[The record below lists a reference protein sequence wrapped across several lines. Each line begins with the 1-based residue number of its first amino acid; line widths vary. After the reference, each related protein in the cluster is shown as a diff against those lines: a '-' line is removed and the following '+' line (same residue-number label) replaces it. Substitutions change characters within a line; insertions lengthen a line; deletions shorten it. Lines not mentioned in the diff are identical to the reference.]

1 MELVFLGI
9 TIDSNRME
17 FRLLIEKLN
26 FCSLASM
33 NLSTEEILPEDFYLA
48 EEGSLLEE
56 MAEEDEEIDLYNEVT
71 FGLDQE
77 SDEEPTPREVENKSP
92 DPKPGEAAVQ
102 ELSDKRLSMQEARD
116 TETTQVPEVKI
127 VVEEEEEEEI
137 DVSNEK
143 VFHPDSSNLDESELG
158 DPAVMKAF
166 HGKPTLESVDS
177 AVVDSG
183 IGSTWCEFDTEY
195 DLTGMD
201 SGLWETSPKATSIT
215 GQLLEDKAILRIM
228 EKAPYLPPANL
239 EFLGSPMQR
248 GFMGSPRLKGP
259 EMGMMSPKPFRQRF
273 MRQQSPLVPRSPRPS
288 FPFTPPRRPPPVF
301 TPNQSPGFMS
311 QTPFRP
317 MSPNISTPSRPMTPK
332 MVRMHFGPMSPSP
345 SLSPFFSPMGN
356 TLQRFKVPGHVT
368 QLHPQHRRILS
379 QRQRPQSS
387 TRRQWDRPDPYAN
400 LMSQKEKE
408 WVIKL
413 QMIQLQSENPH
424 LDDYYY
430 QAYYEKLERKLA
442 EEELLGER
450 KKKEPTKLV
459 TPYIQKAETYESV
472 VHIEGSLGQVAVST
486 CYSPRR
492 AIDAISYVMPDEDIK
507 ALGYQRLRVLKR
519 IEKLFLMLLEVEELE
534 RKMSHIPEEQ
544 HVRFQQKQSYKVQ
557 RIYQTLKIT
566 PCHCEEE
573 AENEFLQL
581 LQVGKGK
588 KLISRLIGLLQ
599 SEQAKEILLIVVQH
613 LAFLI
618 KNDSTEESLPVLY
631 GPLTSIINRLAFT
644 ELIGVIQELTRPLP
658 ETHDL
663 PLTLAFQNQFGISL
677 LYCLLS
683 QGERLLSS
691 DTPMEPCIGDFEKWT
706 DTVFLVAKELSH
718 VSKSSMVEP
727 LFLPSNLLSLFCRYL
742 DKQTIHK
749 LEDKMECP
757 TVPPYTAV
765 PS

>member
-1 MELVFLGI
+1 
-9 TIDSNRME
+9 
-17 FRLLIEKLN
+17 
-26 FCSLASM
+26 M
-33 NLSTEEILPEDFYLA
+33 NLGSEQILPEDFYLA
-48 EEGSLLEE
+48 EEGALLEE

-77 SDEEPTPREVENKSP
+77 SDEEPVKLEDDHTKPIQMPEA
-92 DPKPGEAAVQ
+92 PKEEEPEALQPV
-102 ELSDKRLSMQEARD
+102 KEAKGS
-116 TETTQVPEVKI
+116 EKAPLHEVKI
-127 VVEEEEEEEI
+127 VVEPHEDHVDLSI
-137 DVSNEK
+137 DSGGHTMNSTM
-143 VFHPDSSNLDESELG
+143 DDSELG

-166 HGKPTLESVDS
+166 HGKPTLESLDS

-183 IGSTWCEFDTEY
+183 IGSTWSELDTDY
-195 DLTGMD
+195 DQSGMD
-201 SGLWETSPKATSIT
+201 SGLWEASPKVSTYAT
-215 GQLLEDKAILRIM
+215 GQILEDKAILRIM
-228 EKAPYLPPANL
+228 ERAPYLPPTNL
-239 EFLGSPMQR
+239 EFLGSPLQR
-248 GFMGSPRLKGP
+248 GFMPSQRLQGP
-259 EMGMMSPKPFRQRF
+259 EMGAMSPKPYRPRF
-273 MRQQSPLVPRSPRPS
+273 MRQQSPLVPRSMRPS
-288 FPFTPPRRPPPVF
+288 YPFTPPRRGPSVF
-301 TPNQSPGFMS
+301 APNQSPGFVS

-317 MSPNISTPSRPMTPK
+317 MSPNVSTPTRPMTPK

-345 SLSPFFSPMGN
+345 SFSPFFSPMGN
-356 TLQRFKVPGHVT
+356 ALQRFKVPGHVT

-387 TRRQWDRPDPYAN
+387 SRRQWESRPDPYAS

-430 QAYYEKLERKLA
+430 QAYYENLERKLS
-442 EEELLGER
+442 EEEFLGER
-450 KKKEPTKLV
+450 KKREPTKLV

-492 AIDAISYVMPDEDIK
+492 AIDAVSYAMPDEAIK
-507 ALGYQRLRVLKR
+507 ALGYQRLRVLKHA
-519 IEKLFLMLLEVEELE
+519 EKVFLMFLEVEELA
-534 RKMSHIPEEQ
+534 RKMSHIPEEEHVHFQ
-544 HVRFQQKQSYKVQ
+544 HKQNYKVQ
-557 RIYQTLKIT
+557 RIYDVLKIA
-566 PCHCEEE
+566 PCHNEEE
-573 AENEFLQL
+573 SEFLQL

-588 KLISRLIGLLQ
+588 KLVARLLPFLR
-599 SEQAKEILLIVVQH
+599 SEQAREILLLVVQH
-613 LAFLI
+613 LTFLI
-618 KNDSTEESLPVLY
+618 KNDSAEESLSVLY
-631 GPLTSIINRLAFT
+631 GPLKPIINGLSFT
-644 ELIGVIQELTRPLP
+644 ELIGVTQELTRPLP
-658 ETHDL
+658 ESNDL

-683 QGERLLSS
+683 HGERLLSS
-691 DTPMEPCIGDFEKWT
+691 DLPMEPCIGDFEKWT

-757 TVPPYTAV
+757 VIPPYTAV

>member
-1 MELVFLGI
+1 MDLGS
-9 TIDSNRME
+9 DQ
-17 FRLLIEKLN
+17 L
-26 FCSLASM
+26 
-33 NLSTEEILPEDFYLA
+33 LPEDYFLA
-48 EEGSLLEE
+48 EEGALLEE

-77 SDEEPTPREVENKSP
+77 SDEEPTKQEEDHKKPVQIPEAPKIEEPEKPQPIKETKKPEKSP
-92 DPKPGEAAVQ
+92 
-102 ELSDKRLSMQEARD
+102 LR
-116 TETTQVPEVKI
+116 EVKI
-127 VVEEEEEEEI
+127 VVESDEEHVDRSI
-137 DVSNEK
+137 DSGGHTMNSTM
-143 VFHPDSSNLDESELG
+143 DDSELG
-158 DPAVMKAF
+158 DPAVMRAF
-166 HGKPTLESVDS
+166 HGKPTLESLDS

-183 IGSTWCEFDTEY
+183 IGSTWSELDTDY
-195 DLTGMD
+195 DQSGMD
-201 SGLWETSPKATSIT
+201 SGLWEASPKVSMSAT
-215 GQLLEDKAILRIM
+215 GQILEDKAILRVM
-228 EKAPYLPPANL
+228 ERAPYLPPANL
-239 EFLGSPMQR
+239 EFLGSPLQR
-248 GFMGSPRLKGP
+248 GFMPSQRLQRP
-259 EMGMMSPKPFRQRF
+259 EMGVMSPKPYRPRF
-273 MRQQSPLVPRSPRPS
+273 MRQ
-288 FPFTPPRRPPPVF
+288 
-301 TPNQSPGFMS
+301 SPGFVS

-317 MSPNISTPSRPMTPK
+317 MSPNVSTPTRPMTPK

-345 SLSPFFSPMGN
+345 SFSPFFSPMGN
-356 TLQRFKVPGHVT
+356 ALQRFKVPGHVT

-387 TRRQWDRPDPYAN
+387 SRKQWESRPDPYAS

-450 KKKEPTKLV
+450 KKREPTKLV
-459 TPYIQKAETYESV
+459 TPYIQKAEMYESV

-492 AIDAISYVMPDEDIK
+492 AIDAVSYAMPDEAIK
-507 ALGYQRLRVLKR
+507 ALGYQRLRVLKHT
-519 IEKLFLMLLEVEELE
+519 EKVFLLLLEVEELA
-534 RKMSHIPEEQ
+534 RKMSHIPEEEHAHFQ
-544 HVRFQQKQSYKVQ
+544 HKQNYKVQ
-557 RIYQTLKIT
+557 RIYDILNMA
-566 PCHCEEE
+566 PCHSEDES
-573 AENEFLQL
+573 ENEFLQL

-588 KLISRLIGLLQ
+588 KLIARLLPFLTRV
-599 SEQAKEILLIVVQH
+599 QAGKILLLVVQH
-613 LAFLI
+613 LPFLI
-618 KNDSTEESLPVLY
+618 KNDSAEESLSVLY
-631 GPLTSIINRLAFT
+631 GPLKNIINGLSFT

-658 ETHDL
+658 ESSDL

-683 QGERLLSS
+683 HGERLLSS
-691 DTPMEPCIGDFEKWT
+691 DMPMEPCIGDFEKWT

-757 TVPPYTAV
+757 AIPPYTAV

>member
-1 MELVFLGI
+1 
-9 TIDSNRME
+9 
-17 FRLLIEKLN
+17 
-26 FCSLASM
+26 M
-33 NLSTEEILPEDFYLA
+33 NLGSEEILPEDYYLA

-56 MAEEDEEIDLYNEVT
+56 MAEEDEEIDMYNEVT
-71 FGLDQE
+71 FGLDQD
-77 SDEEPTPREVENKSP
+77 SEEETTKILEVENKMP
-92 DPKPGEAAVQ
+92 DPKAVLMDERKGKA
-102 ELSDKRLSMQEARD
+102 ELKLPVLKARVA
-116 TETTQVPEVKI
+116 EKASIKEVEI
-127 VVEEEEEEEI
+127 VVEPLKEETDLFLETKCLPENAEM
-137 DVSNEK
+137 
-143 VFHPDSSNLDESELG
+143 DESELG
-158 DPAVMKAF
+158 DPAVMRAF

-183 IGSTWCEFDTEY
+183 IGSTWGEFTDF

-201 SGLWETSPKATSIT
+201 SGLWDSSPKVSNSVPR
-215 GQLLEDKAILRIM
+215 QMLEDKAILRVM
-228 EKAPYLPPANL
+228 AKTPNFPPANL

-248 GFMGSPRLKGP
+248 GYVCPQRLKGP
-259 EMGMMSPKPFRQRF
+259 EMGLMSPKAFRQRF
-273 MRQQSPLVPRSPRPS
+273 MRQQSNMMPRSIRPS
-288 FPFTPPRRPPPVF
+288 YPFTPPRKGPPLF

-332 MVRMHFGPMSPSP
+332 MVRMHFGPLSPSP
-345 SLSPFFSPMGN
+345 SLSPFFSPLDN
-356 TLQRFKVPGHVT
+356 TLQRFRVPGHVT

-379 QRQRPQSS
+379 QRQRTQSS
-387 TRRQWDRPDPYAN
+387 TRKQWDRRLDPYGS

-450 KKKEPTKLV
+450 IKREPTKLV

-492 AIDAISYVMPDEDIK
+492 AIDAVSYVMPDEDIK
-507 ALGYQRLRVLKR
+507 ALGYQPLRVLKR
-519 IEKLFLMLLEVEELE
+519 IEKLFVMLLEVEEME
-534 RKMSHIPEEQ
+534 RKMPHMPEEQ
-544 HVRFQQKQSYKVQ
+544 HVRFQEKQHYRLQ
-557 RIYQTLKIT
+557 RIYDALKIGA
-566 PCHCEEE
+566 CNNNEEIE
-573 AENEFLQL
+573 SEFLQF

-588 KLISRLIGLLQ
+588 KLTARLLPFLHND
-599 SEQAKEILLIVVQH
+599 QAGEILLNVVQH
-613 LAFLI
+613 LPFLI
-618 KNDSTEESLPVLY
+618 KNDVTEESLPVLY
-631 GPLTSIINRLAFT
+631 GPLTVIINRLPFT
-644 ELIGVIQELTRPLP
+644 ELIEIIQELTKPLP
-658 ETHDL
+658 GTHAL
-663 PLTLAFQNQFGISL
+663 PLTLALQNQFGISL
-677 LYCLLS
+677 LYSLLS

-757 TVPPYTAV
+757 AVPPYTAV

>member
-1 MELVFLGI
+1 MDLGS
-9 TIDSNRME
+9 DQ
-17 FRLLIEKLN
+17 L
-26 FCSLASM
+26 
-33 NLSTEEILPEDFYLA
+33 LPEDYFLA
-48 EEGSLLEE
+48 EEGALLEE

-77 SDEEPTPREVENKSP
+77 SDEEPTKQEEDHKKPVQIPEAPKIEEPEKPQPIKETKKPEKSP
-92 DPKPGEAAVQ
+92 
-102 ELSDKRLSMQEARD
+102 LR
-116 TETTQVPEVKI
+116 EVKI
-127 VVEEEEEEEI
+127 VVESDEEHVDRSI
-137 DVSNEK
+137 DSGGHTMNSTM
-143 VFHPDSSNLDESELG
+143 DDSELG
-158 DPAVMKAF
+158 DPAVMRAF
-166 HGKPTLESVDS
+166 HGKPTLESLDS

-183 IGSTWCEFDTEY
+183 IGSTWSELDTDY
-195 DLTGMD
+195 DQSGMD
-201 SGLWETSPKATSIT
+201 SGLWEASPKVSMSAT
-215 GQLLEDKAILRIM
+215 GQILEDKAILRVM
-228 EKAPYLPPANL
+228 ERAPYLPPANL
-239 EFLGSPMQR
+239 EFLGSPLQR
-248 GFMGSPRLKGP
+248 GFMPSQRLQRP
-259 EMGMMSPKPFRQRF
+259 EMGVMSPKPYRPRF
-273 MRQQSPLVPRSPRPS
+273 MRQQSPLVPRSMRPP
-288 FPFTPPRRPPPVF
+288 FPFTPPRRGPPIF
-301 TPNQSPGFMS
+301 TPNQSPGFVS

-317 MSPNISTPSRPMTPK
+317 MSPNVSTPTRPMTPK

-345 SLSPFFSPMGN
+345 SFSPFFSPMGN
-356 TLQRFKVPGHVT
+356 ALQRFKVPGHVT

-387 TRRQWDRPDPYAN
+387 SRKQWESRPDPYAS

-450 KKKEPTKLV
+450 KKREPTKLV
-459 TPYIQKAETYESV
+459 TPYIQKAEMYESV

-492 AIDAISYVMPDEDIK
+492 AIDAVSYAMPDEAIK
-507 ALGYQRLRVLKR
+507 ALGYQRLRVLKHT
-519 IEKLFLMLLEVEELE
+519 EKVFLLLLEVEELA
-534 RKMSHIPEEQ
+534 RKMSHIPEEEHAHFQ
-544 HVRFQQKQSYKVQ
+544 HKQNYKVQ
-557 RIYQTLKIT
+557 RIYDILNMA
-566 PCHCEEE
+566 PCHSEDES
-573 AENEFLQL
+573 ENEFLQL

-588 KLISRLIGLLQ
+588 KLIARLLPFLTRV
-599 SEQAKEILLIVVQH
+599 QAGKILLLVVQH
-613 LAFLI
+613 LPFLI
-618 KNDSTEESLPVLY
+618 KNDSAEESLSVLY
-631 GPLTSIINRLAFT
+631 GPLKNIINGLSFT

-658 ETHDL
+658 ESSDL

-683 QGERLLSS
+683 HGERLLSS
-691 DTPMEPCIGDFEKWT
+691 DMPMEPCIGDFEKWT

-749 LEDKMECP
+749 LEDKMERP
-757 TVPPYTAV
+757 WEKMMEAKL
-765 PS
+765 

>member
-1 MELVFLGI
+1 
-9 TIDSNRME
+9 
-17 FRLLIEKLN
+17 
-26 FCSLASM
+26 M
-33 NLSTEEILPEDFYLA
+33 NLDSEQILPEDYYLA

-77 SDEEPTPREVENKSP
+77 SDEEPSKQEAETKKPSQSPETPEEKEPEILSPVKDVKESEKSP
-92 DPKPGEAAVQ
+92 VREAKILIKCLKQDVD
-102 ELSDKRLSMQEARD
+102 LSTNTESHNVSSSMED
-116 TETTQVPEVKI
+116 
-127 VVEEEEEEEI
+127 
-137 DVSNEK
+137 
-143 VFHPDSSNLDESELG
+143 SELG
-158 DPAVMKAF
+158 DPAVMRAV

-183 IGSTWCEFDTEY
+183 IGSTWGELDTEY

-201 SGLWETSPKATSIT
+201 SSLWETSPKVNSTVA
-215 GQLLEDKAILRIM
+215 GQILEDKAILRVM
-228 EKAPYLPPANL
+228 EKAPYIQPSNL
-239 EFLGSPMQR
+239 DFLGSPVQR
-248 GFMGSPRLKGP
+248 GFMSSQRLKGP
-259 EMGMMSPKPFRQRF
+259 ESGAMSPKTFRPRF
-273 MRQQSPLVPRSPRPS
+273 MRQQSPLVPRTMRPS
-288 FPFTPPRRPPPVF
+288 YPFTPPRRGPNVF

-317 MSPNISTPSRPMTPK
+317 MSPNISTPTRPMSPK

-345 SLSPFFSPMGN
+345 SLSPFFSPLGN

-379 QRQRPQSS
+379 QRQRLQSS
-387 TRRQWDRPDPYAN
+387 SRKPWDSKIDPYAS
-400 LMSQKEKE
+400 LMSQKEKD

-430 QAYYEKLERKLA
+430 QAYYEKLERRLA
-442 EEELLGER
+442 EEELIGER
-450 KKKEPTKLV
+450 KKREPTKLV

-492 AIDAISYVMPDEDIK
+492 AIDAVSYVVPDEAFK
-507 ALGYQRLRVLKR
+507 ALGYQRLRALKHV
-519 IEKLFLMLLEVEELE
+519 EKLYLMLLEVEEMA
-534 RKMSHIPEEQ
+534 RKLPHVPEEQ
-544 HVRFQQKQSYKVQ
+544 HVRFQQKQHYKVQ
-557 RIYQTLKIT
+557 RLYDLLKVA
-566 PCHCEEE
+566 PCHSGDE
-573 AENEFLQL
+573 AESEILQY
-581 LQVGKGK
+581 LQVRKGK
-588 KLISRLIGLLQ
+588 KLIARLLPFLRT
-599 SEQAKEILLIVVQH
+599 EQAGEILLIVVQH
-613 LAFLI
+613 LSFLI
-618 KNDSTEESLPVLY
+618 KSDSTEESLSVLY
-631 GPLTSIINRLAFT
+631 GPLTNIINGLSFT

-677 LYCLLS
+677 LYSLLS

-691 DTPMEPCIGDFEKWT
+691 ETPMEPCIGDFEKWT

-718 VSKSSMVEP
+718 LSKSSMVEP
-727 LFLPSNLLSLFCRYL
+727 LFLPSNLISLFCRYL

-757 TVPPYTAV
+757 PIPPYTAV
-765 PS
+765 HS

>member
-1 MELVFLGI
+1 
-9 TIDSNRME
+9 
-17 FRLLIEKLN
+17 
-26 FCSLASM
+26 M
-33 NLSTEEILPEDFYLA
+33 NLNSEQILPEDFYLA
-48 EEGSLLEE
+48 EESLLLEE
-56 MAEEDEEIDLYNEVT
+56 MVEEDDEIDLYNEVT
-71 FGLDQE
+71 FGLDHEDSEDEGTKEENQSKTSDQKPE
-77 SDEEPTPREVENKSP
+77 LISEDEEPSNKPSELVEEINAETSNQEVEIITDSQK
-92 DPKPGEAAVQ
+92 EADLSLEMKVQ
-102 ELSDKRLSMQEARD
+102 
-116 TETTQVPEVKI
+116 TESTRI
-127 VVEEEEEEEI
+127 
-137 DVSNEK
+137 
-143 VFHPDSSNLDESELG
+143 DESDLG

-166 HGKPTLESVDS
+166 HGQPALESVDS

-183 IGSTWCEFDTEY
+183 MGSTWTEFDTDF

-201 SGLWETSPKATSIT
+201 SGTWECSPKVRATFA
-215 GQLLEDKAILRIM
+215 GQILEDKAILRVM
-228 EKAPYLPPANL
+228 DKAPYLPPANL

-248 GFMGSPRLKGP
+248 GYMCAQRLKGR
-259 EMGMMSPKPFRQRF
+259 EMGRMSPRSFQQRF
-273 MRQQSPLVPRSPRPS
+273 QQSPLVPRSMRPP
-288 FPFTPPRRPPPVF
+288 FPFTPPRRAAPPF
-301 TPNQSPGFMS
+301 TPNQSPGFLS

-317 MSPNISTPSRPMTPK
+317 MSPNISTPVRPMTPK
-332 MVRMHFGPMSPSP
+332 MVRMQFGPMSPSP
-345 SLSPFFSPMGN
+345 SMSPFFSPLGN
-356 TLQRFKVPGHVT
+356 TLQRFRVPGHVT

-387 TRRQWDRPDPYAN
+387 SRKQWDSRSDPYAS
-400 LMSQKEKE
+400 LMSLKEKE

-430 QAYYEKLERKLA
+430 QTYYERLERRLA

-450 KKKEPTKLV
+450 KKKEPPKLV

-472 VHIEGSLGQVAVST
+472 VHFEGSLGQVAVST

-507 ALGYQRLRVLKR
+507 ALGYQRVRVLR
-519 IEKLFLMLLEVEELE
+519 HIEKLFIRLLEVEEVE
-534 RKMSHIPEEQ
+534 RKMPQMPEDQHI
-544 HVRFQQKQSYKVQ
+544 RYQQKQNYKVQ
-557 RIYQTLKIT
+557 SIYEALKIGL
-566 PCHCEEE
+566 CSWEDESE
-573 AENEFLQL
+573 DEFLQI

-588 KLISRLIGLLQ
+588 KLVARLLQ
-599 SEQAKEILLIVVQH
+599 FLHSEQAVEILLTVVQH
-613 LAFLI
+613 LSYLI
-618 KNDSTEESLPVLY
+618 NNDTTEKSLPVLY
-631 GPLTSIINRLAFT
+631 RPLTSIVNGLPFT
-644 ELIGVIQELTRPLP
+644 ELIRVIQELTRPLP
-658 ETHDL
+658 ESLDL

-677 LYCLLS
+677 LYALLS
-683 QGERLLSS
+683 HGESLLSS

-757 TVPPYTAV
+757 TAPPYAVV

>member
-1 MELVFLGI
+1 
-9 TIDSNRME
+9 
-17 FRLLIEKLN
+17 
-26 FCSLASM
+26 M
-33 NLSTEEILPEDFYLA
+33 NLNSEQILPEDFYLA

-71 FGLDQE
+71 FGLD
-77 SDEEPTPREVENKSP
+77 
-92 DPKPGEAAVQ
+92 
-102 ELSDKRLSMQEARD
+102 
-116 TETTQVPEVKI
+116 
-127 VVEEEEEEEI
+127 
-137 DVSNEK
+137 
-143 VFHPDSSNLDESELG
+143 HDESEEETLKEEATVKPSDHKPKKEENAELEKNQKAIQPEKVPGIKPKMEDIEAVVDSMEDVNLSVEVEGPAESSEVKNTDFG
-158 DPAVMKAF
+158 DPAVMKAVNG
-166 HGKPTLESVDS
+166 HPTLESVDS

-183 IGSTWCEFDTEY
+183 IGTSWSEFESSY
-195 DLTGMD
+195 DMSGMD
-201 SGLWETSPKATSIT
+201 SGLWVGSPRGTAAIA
-215 GQLLEDKAILRIM
+215 GQILEDKAILRVM
-228 EKAPYLPPANL
+228 DTAPYIPPTNL

-248 GFMGSPRLKGP
+248 GYMCTQRLKGP
-259 EMGMMSPKPFRQRF
+259 EMGRMSPKPYRQRF
-273 MRQQSPLVPRSPRPS
+273 IRQQSPLMPRTMRPP
-288 FPFTPPRRPPPVF
+288 FPFTPPRRPPPF
-301 TPNQSPGFMS
+301 SGNQSPGFMS
-311 QTPFRP
+311 PTPFRP
-317 MSPNISTPSRPMTPK
+317 MSPNISTPVRPMTPK

-387 TRRQWDRPDPYAN
+387 SRKQWDNRPDPYAS
-400 LMSQKEKE
+400 LMSPKEKD

-430 QAYYEKLERKLA
+430 QTYYGKLERRLA

-450 KKKEPTKLV
+450 KKREPPKLV

-492 AIDAISYVMPDEDIK
+492 AIDAISYVMPDEDMK
-507 ALGYQRLRVLKR
+507 ALGYQRVRVLKH
-519 IEKLFLMLLEVEELE
+519 IEKLFVLLLEVEEME
-534 RKMSHIPEEQ
+534 RKMPHIPEDQ
-544 HVRFQQKQSYKVQ
+544 HLRFQQKQSYKVQ
-557 RIYQTLKIT
+557 RIYEALKIGA
-566 PCHCEEE
+566 CCCEEE
-573 AENEFLQL
+573 SEDEFLQL
-581 LQVGKGK
+581 LLVGKGK
-588 KLISRLIGLLQ
+588 KLTSRLLPFLH
-599 SEQAKEILLIVVQH
+599 SEQAVEVLLTVVQH
-613 LAFLI
+613 LSFLI
-618 KNDSTEESLPVLY
+618 KNDSTEKSLSVLY
-631 GPLTSIINRLAFT
+631 GPLTSIINRLPFT
-644 ELIGVIQELTRPLP
+644 ELIRAIQELTKTLP
-658 ETHDL
+658 ESPDL

-677 LYCLLS
+677 LYALLS
-683 QGERLLSS
+683 HGESLLSS

-757 TVPPYTAV
+757 AAPPYAAV
-765 PS
+765 TS